1 MAQVQ
6 QAITLGSSAKTELR
20 MQFAA
25 LCFKVEKKRLEFLLV
40 TGRGSGRWMLPK
52 GWPIDG
58 LTPAQIASKEAF
70 EEAGVEGTPLEICIG
85 HYHYRKDIGS
95 KRIRPCIAAVYP
107 VHVMGLSKKFPE
119 HGERRRMWFKRKKAA
134 DTVEDLALKKIIGNF
149 DPFALAKLR
158 LI

>member
-1 MAQVQ
+1 MAQLQ

-20 MQFAA
+20 TQFAA
-25 LCFKVEKKRLEFLLV
+25 LCFKIKKKELEFLLV
-40 TGRGSGRWMLPK
+40 TSRGSGRWTLPK

-58 LTPAQIASKEAF
+58 LTPAQTASREAF

-85 HYHYRKDIGS
+85 FYHYNKSIGS
-95 KRIRPCIAAVYP
+95 KGMLPCIAAVYP
-107 VHVMGLSKKFPE
+107 VRVTGLFKKFPE
-119 HGERRRMWFKRKKAA
+119 HSERQRIWLKREKAA
-134 DTVEDLALKKIIGNF
+134 DTVDDLALKKMIRNF

>member
-1 MAQVQ
+1 MAQIQ

-20 MQFAA
+20 TQFAA
-25 LCFKVEKKRLEFLLV
+25 LCFKVEKKKLEFLLV
-40 TGRGSGRWMLPK
+40 TSRGSGRWMLPK

-70 EEAGVEGTPLEICIG
+70 EEAGVKGTPLEICIG
-85 HYHYRKDIGS
+85 HYNYRKDIGS
-95 KRIRPCIAAVYP
+95 KVVLPCIAAVYP
-107 VHVMGLSKKFPE
+107 VRVKGLSKRFPE
-119 HGERRRMWFKRKKAA
+119 HGERRRMWFKPRKAA
-134 DTVEDLALKKIIGNF
+134 DTVEDVALKRIIGNF

>member
-25 LCFKVEKKRLEFLLV
+25 LCFKVERKKLEFLLV
-40 TGRGSGRWMLPK
+40 TSRGSGRWMLPK

-70 EEAGVEGTPLEICIG
+70 EEAGVKGTPLEICIG
-85 HYHYRKDIGS
+85 HYNYRKDIGS
-95 KRIRPCIAAVYP
+95 KVVIPCIAAVYP
-107 VHVMGLSKKFPE
+107 VRVKGLSKRFPE
-119 HGERRRMWFKRKKAA
+119 HSERQRMWFKRRKAA
-134 DTVEDLALKKIIGNF
+134 DTVEDVALKRIIGNF

>member
-1 MAQVQ
+1 MAQIQ

-20 MQFAA
+20 TQFAA
-25 LCFKVEKKRLEFLLV
+25 LCFKVEKKKLEFLLV
-40 TGRGSGRWMLPK
+40 TSRGSGRWMLPK

-70 EEAGVEGTPLEICIG
+70 EEAGVEGAPLEICIG

-95 KRIRPCIAAVYP
+95 KGMLPCIAAVYP
-107 VHVMGLSKKFPE
+107 VRVMSLSKKFPE
-119 HGERRRMWFKRKKAA
+119 YGERRRMWFKRNKAA